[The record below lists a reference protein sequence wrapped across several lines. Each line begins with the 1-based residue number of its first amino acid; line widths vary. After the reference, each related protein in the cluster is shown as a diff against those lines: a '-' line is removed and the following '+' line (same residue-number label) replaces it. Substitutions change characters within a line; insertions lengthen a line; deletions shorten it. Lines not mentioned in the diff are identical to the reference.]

1 MLHSLS
7 VLFCS
12 PSPPRS
18 PSTLFHSSFSTSPFL
33 LFPLFPIFLP
43 LVPLSPPPPT
53 ETFIPR
59 FLYSRSFPKFYE
71 LYSRRRR
78 EEEEAEFRSAEHPPS
93 GGAKSASSRPRRFS
107 SRWKTIS
114 TLVGVNRQPAVDDRI
129 SWRNCLGIEASPLA
143 SSSPEWLTVRF
154 SVFLRS
160 LREYSASFASLSK
173 MSKSLCAETIVPC
186 TTVMIV

>member
-43 LVPLSPPPPT
+43 LVPLSPPPT

-93 GGAKSASSRPRRFS
+93 GGAKSASSRSRRFS

-160 LREYSASFASLSK
+160 LREYSLPSPPCRRCR
-173 MSKSLCAETIVPC
+173 SLCAPRLLSPVPR
-186 TTVMIV
+186 